1 MNIKTLET
9 NKNDISIPTKEA
21 VILYKNNMRA
31 FRKDMDALIELGFI
45 RQLVSGWN
53 TRTINI
59 YGFSG
64 KWKLYGTEEFKIENK
79 DRRYKPK
86 K

>member
-1 MNIKTLET
+1 
-9 NKNDISIPTKEA
+9 
-21 VILYKNNMRA
+21 MRA
-31 FRKDMDALIELGFI
+31 FRTDMDKLIELGFI
-45 RQLVSGWN
+45 KQIISGWN

-64 KWKLYGTEEFKIENK
+64 KWKEYGTEYFKIEDK

>member
-1 MNIKTLET
+1 
-9 NKNDISIPTKEA
+9 
-21 VILYKNNMRA
+21 
-31 FRKDMDALIELGFI
+31 MDALIELGFI

-64 KWKLYGTEEFKIENK
+64 KWKLYGTAEFKIENK